1 MRKSFRNKKKQD
13 KKLRINEQ
21 IRVPEVRVIDNKGE
35 QLGIKKTRDAIEL
48 ANYLGLD
55 LIEVSPV
62 AQPPVCRIMDFGS
75 YQYKQ
80 DKKERKQKAKQKKI
94 EVKGIRLTLKIG
106 PNDLETRRN
115 QAGKFLDKGNKVKID
130 LILRGREKAHADR
143 AQEIMKS
150 FADSL
155 AEKGDI
161 VIEQDITK
169 QGGRLFMIVG
179 KK

>member
-1 MRKSFRNKKKQD
+1 MRKSFHNFKKQV

-35 QLGIKKTRDAIEL
+35 QLGVKNTRDAIEL
-48 ANYLGLD
+48 ARSMNLD

-62 AQPPVCRIMDFGS
+62 AKPPVCKIMDYGS
-75 YQYKQ
+75 YQYQQ

-94 EVKGIRLTLKIG
+94 EVKGIRITLKIG
-106 PNDLETRRN
+106 PNDLETRKN
-115 QAGKFLDKGNKVKID
+115 QAIKFLSKGNKVKID

-143 AQEIMKS
+143 AKDIMKS

-155 AEKGDI
+155 AEKENI
-161 VIEQDITK
+161 VVEQDITK
-169 QGGRLFMIVG
+169 QGGRLFMIIG

>member
-1 MRKSFRNKKKQD
+1 MRKSFNNFKKQI
-13 KKLRINEQ
+13 KKLKINEQ

-35 QLGIKKTRDAIEL
+35 QLGVKNTLEAISL
-48 ANYLGLD
+48 ARSLDLD

-62 AQPPVCRIMDFGS
+62 ANPPVCKIMDYGS
-75 YQYKQ
+75 YQYQQ

-94 EVKGIRLTLKIG
+94 EVKGIRITLKIA

-115 QAGKFLDKGNKVKID
+115 QAIKFLAKGNKVKID
-130 LILRGREKAHADR
+130 LILRGREKAHAER
-143 AQEIMKS
+143 AKEIMKS
-150 FADSL
+150 FVDSL
-155 AEKGDI
+155 AEKENI
-161 VIEQDITK
+161 VVEQDITK